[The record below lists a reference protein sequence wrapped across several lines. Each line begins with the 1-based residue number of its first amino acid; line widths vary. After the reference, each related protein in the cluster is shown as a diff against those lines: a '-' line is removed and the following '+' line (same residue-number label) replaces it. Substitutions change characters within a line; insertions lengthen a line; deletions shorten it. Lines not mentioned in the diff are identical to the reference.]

1 LRSQVIVVV
10 KFVSLVIPMT
20 SKCSYQG
27 ASAYFLRV
35 YDMPAPNE
43 SVAGRVCRV
52 IAGLMIGG
60 DWQEVNGWSRLPM
73 SELQGKCSACEDDQ
87 KVSRDQYI
95 S

>member
-1 LRSQVIVVV
+1 
-10 KFVSLVIPMT
+10 M
-20 SKCSYQG
+20 
-27 ASAYFLRV
+27 FLRV

-43 SVAGRVCRV
+43 SVAGRVCRA

-87 KVSRDQYI
+87 KTCHVTNTSPSIVYFEVLLEIGRFEG
-95 S
+95 